1 MKKRYCL
8 NYYLFQ
14 FKEAK
19 KILKKNDVLGVFI
32 GRFQP
37 FHLGHLEAVKYA
49 LTKVN
54 QLIIVIGSAQY
65 SHTLTNPFTAGERLV
80 MIKLALKEAGISC
93 DKYFIVPVE
102 DVNMHGVWVA
112 HLKSRLPNFDVAFS
126 NEPVTSRLLK
136 EAGIKV
142 EKIPF
147 FNRDVYSATEI
158 RRRILKGENW
168 MELVPKAVAQ
178 FIKEIKGD
186 ERIIELSKSDKI

>member
-1 MKKRYCL
+1 LR
-8 NYYLFQ
+8 
-14 FKEAK
+14 
-19 KILKKNDVLGVFI
+19 KNNLTGVFI

-65 SHTLTNPFTAGERLV
+65 SHTLTNPFTAGERLI
-80 MIKLALKEAGISC
+80 MIKLALNEAGINC
-93 DKYFIVPVE
+93 NKYFIIPVE
-102 DVNMHGVWVA
+102 DVNVHSIWVA
-112 HLKSRLPNFDVAFS
+112 HLKSRLPPFNVAFS

-136 EAGIKV
+136 EEGIKV

-147 FNRDVYSATEI
+147 FNRTLYSATEI
-158 RRRILKGENW
+158 RKRILKGENW
-168 MELVPKAVAQ
+168 MELVPKSVAQ

>member
-1 MKKRYCL
+1 LR
-8 NYYLFQ
+8 
-14 FKEAK
+14 
-19 KILKKNDVLGVFI
+19 KNNLTGVFI

-65 SHTLTNPFTAGERLV
+65 SHTLTNPFTAGERLM
-80 MIKLALKEAGISC
+80 MIKLALNEAKINC
-93 DKYFIVPVE
+93 NKCLIIPVE
-102 DVNMHGVWVA
+102 DVNVHSIWVA
-112 HLKSRLPNFDVAFS
+112 HLKSRLPPFNVAFS

-136 EAGIKV
+136 EEGIKV

-147 FNRDVYSATEI
+147 FNRALYSATEI
-158 RRRILKGENW
+158 RKRILKGENW
-168 MELVPKAVAQ
+168 MELVPKSVAQ

-186 ERIIELSKSDKI
+186 ERIIELGKSDKI

>member
-1 MKKRYCL
+1 
-8 NYYLFQ
+8 
-14 FKEAK
+14 
-19 KILKKNDVLGVFI
+19 LKKNEEFTGVFI

-65 SHTLTNPFTAGERLV
+65 SHTLTNPFTAGERLIMV
-80 MIKLALKEAGISC
+80 KRALNEARISC
-93 DKYFIVPVE
+93 DKYFIIPVE

-112 HLKSRLPNFDVAFS
+112 HLKSRLPHFEVAFS
-126 NEPVTSRLLK
+126 NEPITSRLLK
-136 EAGIKV
+136 EAGVKV

-147 FNRDVYSATEI
+147 FDRNIYSATEI

-168 MELVPKAVAQ
+168 MELVPKSVAQ

-186 ERIIELSKSDKI
+186 ERIIELSKSDKT

>member
-1 MKKRYCL
+1 M
-8 NYYLFQ
+8 
-14 FKEAK
+14 
-19 KILKKNDVLGVFI
+19 KKNDVLGVFI